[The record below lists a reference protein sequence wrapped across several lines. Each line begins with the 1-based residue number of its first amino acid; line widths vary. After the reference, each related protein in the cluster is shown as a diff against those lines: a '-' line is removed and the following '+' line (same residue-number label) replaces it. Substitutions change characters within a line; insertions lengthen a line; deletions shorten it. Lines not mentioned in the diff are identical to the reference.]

1 MADSGANV
9 PSTAWSEALAL
20 TMLPNFRPVVL
31 KCTND
36 RELSVLKTYADF
48 WKIPFQISNNGG
60 AESTIFTSDRAT
72 ATDRSRSTVVLSPVG
87 KKEFEKTAS
96 EYGAKVSSEKRLIQL
111 PVRRGIMVSLTTDV
125 YEFSGSGIEHILKTD
140 GSPILSRVRGTGV
153 HLLSVDLVTEY
164 ERLVNEGLEE
174 IPSWKFRIVSRL
186 PLSYGA
192 VPLFIRNRAFR
203 SKDGM
208 AEIREENL
216 GPVES
221 LRSIFLATLV
231 KCSGPIPRLGF
242 WRRGKSYALAVT
254 HDVET
259 AAGLTDGT
267 DRLMEVEE
275 SLGIR
280 STWNVPSDR
289 YPLYAVSLTRL
300 REVGEIGAHDT
311 KHDGRLL
318 FSGSEEKIRRVAKC
332 KDKLER
338 LTGQKIRGFRAPL
351 LQHNKGLLQAL
362 SHAGYQYDSS
372 CPSWEILSPTSLR
385 PHGVGTIFPFYADGI
400 LEVPVSLP
408 QDHQLIRV
416 AGQKT
421 SDAVDLLIRL
431 SSWIRGLGG
440 ACILL
445 THPDYEFGNAENRDE
460 YHRLLDRFRSDPEC
474 DIMTL
479 GEIVDWWN
487 LRNRARIQLGGD
499 HVSIVSQDSENLT
512 RDLQVELVTDYG
524 EDGFKVADVSPV
536 GLASSSSSSQASNF
550 VG

>member
-1 MADSGANV
+1 M
-9 PSTAWSEALAL
+9 
-20 TMLPNFRPVVL
+20 
-31 KCTND
+31 
-36 RELSVLKTYADF
+36 
-48 WKIPFQISNNGG
+48 
-60 AESTIFTSDRAT
+60 
-72 ATDRSRSTVVLSPVG
+72 
-87 KKEFEKTAS
+87 
-96 EYGAKVSSEKRLIQL
+96 
-111 PVRRGIMVSLTTDV
+111 
-125 YEFSGSGIEHILKTD
+125 
-140 GSPILSRVRGTGV
+140 
-153 HLLSVDLVTEY
+153 
-164 ERLVNEGLEE
+164 
-174 IPSWKFRIVSRL
+174 
-186 PLSYGA
+186 
-192 VPLFIRNRAFR
+192 
-203 SKDGM
+203 
-208 AEIREENL
+208 
-216 GPVES
+216 
-221 LRSIFLATLV
+221 
-231 KCSGPIPRLGF
+231 
-242 WRRGKSYALAVT
+242 
-254 HDVET
+254 
-259 AAGLTDGT
+259 
-267 DRLMEVEE
+267 
-275 SLGIR
+275 
-280 STWNVPSDR
+280 
-289 YPLYAVSLTRL
+289 
-300 REVGEIGAHDT
+300 
-311 KHDGRLL
+311 
-318 FSGSEEKIRRVAKC
+318 AKC

-416 AGQKT
+416 AGQKI
-421 SDAVDLLIRL
+421 SDAVDFLIRL

-460 YHRLLDRFRSDPEC
+460 YHRLLNSFRSDPEC